1 MTRGRKPKA
10 PRLEL
15 VEEVEVLLDMS
26 MSLPEDKPKDHR
38 ARWAVEDRL
47 LAAQF
52 GITVEDLLR

>member
-1 MTRGRKPKA
+1 MSRGRKPKA

-15 VEEVEVLLDMS
+15 VEEGEVLLD
-26 MSLPEDKPKDHR
+26 MSLPEDKPQDHH

-52 GITVEDLLR
+52 GITVEELLG

>member
-15 VEEVEVLLDMS
+15 VDEVEVLLD
-26 MSLPEDKPKDHR
+26 MSLPEDKPKDHH

-52 GITVEDLLR
+52 GITVEELLG

>member
-15 VEEVEVLLDMS
+15 VEGGEILLD

-47 LAAQF
+47 LAAKF
-52 GITVEDLLR
+52 GITVEELLG

>member
-15 VEEVEVLLDMS
+15 VEGSEILLD

-47 LAAQF
+47 LAAQY
-52 GITVEDLLR
+52 GITLEELLT

>member
-1 MTRGRKPKA
+1 MSRGRKPKA

-15 VEEVEVLLDMS
+15 VEEGDVLLD
-26 MSLPEDKPKDHR
+26 MSLPEDKPKDHH

-52 GITVEDLLR
+52 GITVEELLG